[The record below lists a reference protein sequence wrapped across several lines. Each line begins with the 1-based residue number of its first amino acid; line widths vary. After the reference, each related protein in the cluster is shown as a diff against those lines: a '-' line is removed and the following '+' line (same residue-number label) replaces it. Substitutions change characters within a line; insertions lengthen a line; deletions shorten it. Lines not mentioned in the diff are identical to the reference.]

1 MNMKKLTSIILFVLL
16 LCITNLSFAQ
26 EPTLTKKQMYKDFDQ
41 LVKII
46 QDCNVQLP
54 VRKAV
59 TGYDNLAEIK
69 KLRKNI
75 DTVTSNKGFGYIIY
89 EALNYLMDKHSTFS
103 NYFYSGYENLDGIDT
118 LYLLGKQQISSDFM
132 NKINESARHRNFVST
147 NFPIPIFYS
156 YKDNLY
162 YLIGDNHY
170 KSKTGKDT
178 LKTSLLKVISYNG
191 EDIKDYAHKEREK
204 DIKSLWDYNKKEYSY
219 KKYGIL
225 WLDTVGRLKVERGDS
240 VFEIN
245 IEDYIYNMPGWNG
258 GTESIK
264 IEGVSKGNN
273 FYGNDM
279 RIFGDSILYV
289 FIKSMVSEDTALCN
303 KIKAEAK
310 GKNIKK
316 VVIDV
321 RGNKGGSDDT
331 WHNVLKAIV
340 KDTLPYPVKLA
351 YNDTKMMRKKLK
363 SLNDY
368 TKTEKIP
375 WLGNKQFRV
384 IQDTNMKL
392 APDTNSIKYE
402 GKIYILYDYNTFSAA
417 YTLVTYSEYLD
428 NLVSVGYP
436 SGQILGFGIMP
447 SLFQL
452 KNSKYTFRL
461 ATTIDITNCNKPSD
475 VYHDKPEIEVAPK
488 VEEEL
493 LYPYSKHDIRSQEFL
508 YRYDTWFKKVLEL
521 K

>member
-1 MNMKKLTSIILFVLL
+1 MKKLTSIILFALL
-16 LCITNLSFAQ
+16 LCTTNLSFAQ

-41 LVKII
+41 MVKII
-46 QDCNVQLP
+46 EDCNVQLP

-59 TGYDNLAEIK
+59 TGIDNFVEIK
-69 KLRKNI
+69 KLRKGI
-75 DTVTSNKGFGYIIY
+75 DTVTINRGFDNILH
-89 EALNYLMDKHSTFS
+89 EALDYLLDKHSTYS
-103 NYFYSGYENLDGIDT
+103 YYFYSGYENLDGIDT
-118 LYLLGKQQISSDFM
+118 ICLLEKQQVVSDFM

-147 NFPIPIFYS
+147 NFPIPILYS

-191 EDIKDYAHKEREK
+191 EDIKDYANRDREK
-204 DIKSLWDYNKKEYSY
+204 RIKSYWDYDNKKYNY
-219 KKYGIL
+219 NKYGTL
-225 WLDTVGRLKVERGDS
+225 WLDTVGRLKVEKGDS
-240 VFEIN
+240 VFEFN
-245 IEDYIYNMPGWNG
+245 LEDYIYDIPGWG
-258 GTESIK
+258 GVTKNIK
-264 IEGVSKGNN
+264 IKGVPKGNN
-273 FYGNDM
+273 FFGNDM

-321 RGNKGGSDDT
+321 RGNKGGSDYT

-340 KDTLPYPVKLA
+340 KDTLPYPIKLA

-363 SLNDY
+363 GLNNY

-375 WLGNKQFRV
+375 WLGDKRFRV
-384 IQDTNMKL
+384 MQDTNMKL
-392 APDTNSIKYE
+392 APDTNSIKYD
-402 GKIYILYDYNTFSAA
+402 GKIYILYDQSTYSAA

-428 NLVSVGYP
+428 NLVSVGYS

-452 KNSKYTFRL
+452 KHSKYTFRL

-475 VYHDKPEIEVAPK
+475 VYHDKPEIEVNPK

-493 LYPYSKHDIRSQEFL
+493 LYPYSTHDTRSQEYL
-508 YRYDTWFKKVLEL
+508 YKYDSWFKKVLEL
-521 K
+521 E